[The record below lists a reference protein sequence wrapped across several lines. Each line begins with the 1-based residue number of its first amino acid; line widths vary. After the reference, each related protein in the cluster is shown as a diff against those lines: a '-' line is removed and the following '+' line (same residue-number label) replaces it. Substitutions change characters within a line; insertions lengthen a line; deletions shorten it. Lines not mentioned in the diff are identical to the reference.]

1 MEVQRTTT
9 VGKSVVTDSI
19 KLTYS
24 ISTKGE
30 KKEILGEVRKDD
42 EIVGRFNASNNG
54 IIGFSLQEENN
65 LSTNDINL
73 IFQQSHFFLTHLYQG
88 PNLIRI
94 RRGSF
99 LLFQSVYLYYGEK
112 QDRNVSPSN
121 YRKELLHHHSGRI

>member
-9 VGKSVVTDSI
+9 EGKSVISDSI

-73 IFQQSHFFLTHLYQG
+73 IFQQFMKDIEIDL
-88 PNLIRI
+88 
-94 RRGSF
+94 
-99 LLFQSVYLYYGEK
+99 
-112 QDRNVSPSN
+112 
-121 YRKELLHHHSGRI
+121 

>member
-9 VGKSVVTDSI
+9 EGKSVVTDSI

-54 IIGFSLQEENN
+54 IIGFSVQEDNK
-65 LSTNDINL
+65 LSADDLSL
-73 IFQQSHFFLTHLYQG
+73 IFQQF
-88 PNLIRI
+88 IKDI
-94 RRGSF
+94 EI
-99 LLFQSVYLYYGEK
+99 YL
-112 QDRNVSPSN
+112 
-121 YRKELLHHHSGRI
+121 